1 MRRITK
7 AEFYSRGGFTNPRLI
22 RKMISNRW
30 FYYEVN

>member
-7 AEFYSRGGFTNPRLI
+7 AEFYTRGGFANPRLC